1 MAQMD
6 ADGGGNCIIS
16 NLRFVLKRGGSDEH
30 KFADDFIGE
39 REAGGGEG
47 EAVLVKLEK
56 IAVDERVDDGAEGGE
71 G

>member
-1 MAQMD
+1 M
-6 ADGGGNCIIS
+6 S
-16 NLRFVLKRGGSDEH
+16 WRGLDEH

-47 EAVLVKLEK
+47 EAVLAKLEK